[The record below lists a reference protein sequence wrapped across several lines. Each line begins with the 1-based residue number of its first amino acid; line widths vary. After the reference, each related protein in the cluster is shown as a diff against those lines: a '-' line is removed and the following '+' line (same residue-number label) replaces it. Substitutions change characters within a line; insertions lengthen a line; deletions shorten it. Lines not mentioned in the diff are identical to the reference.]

1 MRGRRHSTRSRAW
14 HVVWGGE
21 GRGGGLGSAIY
32 PLLCAV
38 TTAWIEKWLSHGA
51 ISRPPRWCGPWPQW
65 RPSPSFVQTLGQICS
80 FASWS
85 KILEQFSPRMLY
97 GANLMHTISSPQ
109 FGIFAKCFKYFDIK
123 NCQKKVAN
131 VRQWFTLQFPVCSVP
146 LCSVRHWT
154 LTLTCLQE
162 AELPC
167 AGQGPCYEEPY
178 SCFSLYLPPC
188 HPQVSILPPGHG
200 PLDGLI
206 LSIYEIELFYIIIH
220 HFAFPSLGL
229 NTR

>member
-1 MRGRRHSTRSRAW
+1 MRGRRHSTRSRAG
-14 HVVWGGE
+14 HVVWGGI
-21 GRGGGLGSAIY
+21 GSAIY

-80 FASWS
+80 IASWS

-131 VRQWFTLQFPVCSVP
+131 VRQWFTLQFPVCSV
-146 LCSVRHWT
+146 RT
-154 LTLTCLQE
+154 LDTHSHLSPGGGAAVCRAGAMLRGTLLLLFAT
-162 AELPC
+162 P
-167 AGQGPCYEEPY
+167 
-178 SCFSLYLPPC
+178 SSL
-188 HPQVSILPPGHG
+188 SSSG
-200 PLDGLI
+200 
-206 LSIYEIELFYIIIH
+206 
-220 HFAFPSLGL
+220 
-229 NTR
+229 

>member
-80 FASWS
+80 IASWS

-123 NCQKKVAN
+123 NCHKKNCGRSPVIH
-131 VRQWFTLQFPVCSVP
+131 FTVSSVQCATLLGAALDTHSHLSPGGGAAVCRAGAM
-146 LCSVRHWT
+146 LRGT
-154 LTLTCLQE
+154 LLLLFAT
-162 AELPC
+162 P
-167 AGQGPCYEEPY
+167 
-178 SCFSLYLPPC
+178 SSL
-188 HPQVSILPPGHG
+188 SSSG
-200 PLDGLI
+200 
-206 LSIYEIELFYIIIH
+206 
-220 HFAFPSLGL
+220 
-229 NTR
+229 

>member
-80 FASWS
+80 IASWS

-109 FGIFAKCFKYFDIK
+109 FGIFAKCFKYFDLR
-123 NCQKKVAN
+123 NRQKKRLRMVA
-131 VRQWFTLQFPVCSVP
+131 SD
-146 LCSVRHWT
+146 
-154 LTLTCLQE
+154 
-162 AELPC
+162 
-167 AGQGPCYEEPY
+167 
-178 SCFSLYLPPC
+178 SLYSFQCAVC
-188 HPQVSILPPGHG
+188 HSARCGTGHSLSLVSRRRSCRVPGRGHVTRNLT
-200 PLDGLI
+200 P
-206 LSIYEIELFYIIIH
+206 
-220 HFAFPSLGL
+220 AFRDTFLLVVLRLVSSLLVMGH
-229 NTR
+229 